1 MSSLLTGWGH
11 DVVTGGSGD
20 EVMQRLSSRPD
31 RPDLVI
37 CDYRLREGENGITV
51 IQRMRSE
58 YNQDIPAMLIT
69 GDTAPDRLAEARASG
84 LILLHKPVPNSKLRA
99 AIVNLLGSDKDD
111 VDDPATPVI

>member
-20 EVMQRLSSRPD
+20 EAMQQLSSRPD

-84 LILLHKPVPNSKLRA
+84 LILCTSP
-99 AIVNLLGSDKDD
+99 LLTASFEQQSS
-111 VDDPATPVI
+111 I

>member
-11 DVVTGGSGD
+11 DVVAGGSAD
-20 EVMQRLSSRPD
+20 EVMQLLSSRPD

-37 CDYRLREGENGITV
+37 CDYRLREGENGIRV
-51 IQRMRSE
+51 IERMRSE

-99 AIVNLLGSDKDD
+99 AIVNLIKQGDD
-111 VDDPATPVI
+111 TMASVR